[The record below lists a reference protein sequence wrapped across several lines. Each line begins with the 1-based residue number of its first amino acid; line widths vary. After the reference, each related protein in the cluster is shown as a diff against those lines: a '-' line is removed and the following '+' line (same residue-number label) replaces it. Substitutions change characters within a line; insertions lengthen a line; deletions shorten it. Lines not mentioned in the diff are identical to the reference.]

1 MVYDVYNVHPAA
13 PVPAVTNAQ
22 RKHVLDE
29 ADSLWKRDR
38 HTHVN
43 RVVDHAL
50 AAAERA
56 GDSPGRFMS
65 PNAAGLT
72 QRQED
77 VLAEAMGVLPEL
89 DARNTAGRHLA
100 IANHCLTDQTD
111 RNRLKSTETA

>member
-56 GDSPGRFMS
+56 GDSPGRFVS

-72 QRQED
+72 QRNSTRPL
-77 VLAEAMGVLPEL
+77 VVH
-89 DARNTAGRHLA
+89 TAVQWRSHSSRRSPRT
-100 IANHCLTDQTD
+100 C
-111 RNRLKSTETA
+111 